1 MNCQQIQ
8 NLMPLYAGGDL
19 EASRARI
26 VAAHVQSC
34 ETCSVAARDYRETRQ
49 LLQTFVPPT
58 FTEDFYAEMR
68 QSVWQNIEKKSTSP
82 AFSNIVSDLFRPRL
96 AWAVATTLLIA
107 LSVVG
112 IYVIS
117 RRSAVPQPVVSHQP
131 PKNHKTQ
138 PDDQPATSSQ
148 NATSTAPSASSSNSK
163 RASVHQADS
172 RQKGKTIQERTN
184 VAAVSA
190 VATVSPGAISAPAR
204 DLRQIANGSSY
215 ASPAPLRMEI
225 QTKNP
230 NIRIIWFAPGDTK
243 QLSPNSKGT

>member
-1 MNCQQIQ
+1 MNCQQVQ

-34 ETCSVAARDYRETRQ
+34 ETCSAAAREYRETRQ
-49 LLQTFVPPT
+49 LLQKFVPPT

-68 QSVWQNIEKKSTSP
+68 QSVWQNIEKKPTSP
-82 AFSNIVSDLFRPRL
+82 AFSTIISDLFRPRL

-131 PKNHKTQ
+131 PNNHKT
-138 PDDQPATSSQ
+138 PDDQPAPSSQ
-148 NATSTAPSASSSNSK
+148 NDTSTAASASSSNS
-163 RASVHQADS
+163 RRTSVHQADS
-172 RQKGKTIQERTN
+172 RQNGKTIQKRGN

-190 VATVSPGAISAPAR
+190 VATVSPGAISAPKAS

-230 NIRIIWFAPGDTK
+230 NIRIIWFTHREAK
-243 QLSPNSKGT
+243 LSSPNSRGI